1 MEPRG
6 LYLMWNKSGKACS
19 SGQDEGKF
27 QDTIS
32 LVEEPSICLT
42 DTDSGGSGFTATPGK
57 GHSLDGSLD
66 SSEQR
71 GEAGRRNCVNMS
83 CSLQKLCNRTSA
95 HLQTL

>member
-6 LYLMWNKSGKACS
+6 LYLMWNKRGNACA

-32 LVEEPSICLT
+32 LVETPSTCPT

-57 GHSLDGSLD
+57 VHSLDGSLNF
-66 SSEQR
+66 SGQR
-71 GEAGRRNCVNMS
+71 RQDGRTNC
-83 CSLQKLCNRTSA
+83 
-95 HLQTL
+95 